1 MPEIRA
7 GAVFDYTY
15 KKTVKTN
22 HKCFF
27 DMHKSY
33 ISKFIPLR
41 GQNLTEMGSVRP
53 VYVSNFSIV
62 ICF

>member
-1 MPEIRA
+1 
-7 GAVFDYTY
+7 
-15 KKTVKTN
+15 
-22 HKCFF
+22 
-27 DMHKSY
+27 MHKLD
-33 ISKFIPLR
+33 ITKFKPLG